1 MPREEII
8 TDRTTETPSIQPTD
22 QQNIKPIYL
31 KTIKVLKLHFEN

>member
-1 MPREEII
+1 MRKIGN
-8 TDRTTETPSIQPTD
+8 DGTETPSIQPTD